1 MQKIGTRISLK
12 KKNYEKYEKQYRKNM
27 SKEDKQKKKE

>member
-12 KKNYEKYEKQYRKNM
+12 KKNYKKYEKQYRKNM
-27 SKEDKQKKKE
+27 CKEDKQKKKE